1 MHGVK
6 PAGGLRA
13 RITRLFFAVSLLC
26 PAFLGAQAEDLRVL
40 QDWRLYSPAGD
51 LFYRS
56 LAREALGLLAAR
68 DRELA
73 GLHGRT
79 QWERYAASVRAR
91 LAASFG
97 PLWEK
102 TPLNAR
108 TVGAFEHAGL
118 QVEKIIFES
127 RPGWQVTAAV
137 VRQPGL
143 EGRLP
148 AVLLVCGHT
157 NDGLRGYQQQIF
169 NLARRGFVVLC
180 FDPIGQGERYQYYD
194 PELGRSRLGGTT
206 HEHSY
211 AGLQYLLLGRTM
223 GAVRLWDGIRA
234 VDYLLSR
241 PDVDP
246 ARIAVHGRSGGGTMS
261 SYLGAMEPRISVAAP
276 ECYLTSFRRLFESIG
291 PQDAEQNLLGQ
302 IAAGLDHGDFLI
314 ARAPK
319 PSLMLTTTRDMFSIA
334 GARATFAS
342 VRPAFDALGAPGNLQ
357 MVEDDAPHQST
368 VANRERLYGFLR
380 RQFGTPGD
388 TVDVTFPVV
397 PPDSFKISD
406 TGQVITSGSRTIHEL
421 ILEDA
426 APVLAQLEQNRKD
439 IKANR
444 ERVSRAAR
452 SLAGL
457 GGPVPAGPALFCGRF
472 TRRACYVEKLVLDSE
487 SPLPL
492 PALVFV
498 PKGAGPHPAILWL
511 DDRGKAAAGVAG
523 GEPERLAEAGWL
535 VLSLDLPGFG
545 ELAADPHADDSV
557 IQGVSYNLLFGAQL
571 VGRSVTGIQAR
582 AAEAALLYLQGR
594 PDAAAAGGSVV
605 VAAGAAG
612 PAALHA
618 AALGAPV
625 RALCLGR
632 SLLSWESVLETRW
645 YDQALGA
652 TIVPSAL
659 LQYDLPDLAGLFA
672 PRPLL
677 VAGPLGGDG
686 APADSALREGFAA
699 TVATVA
705 GGDNG
710 LSFAADSSGLAPWL
724 AGLAHP
730 AVK

>member
-1 MHGVK
+1 VPGVK
-6 PAGGLRA
+6 PVGGLRA
-13 RITRLFFAVSLLC
+13 RIARLFFTVSLLC
-26 PAFLGAQAEDLRVL
+26 PALLGAQAENLQVL

-56 LAREALGLLAAR
+56 LAQEAFGLLAAR

-73 GLHGRT
+73 GLHGKA
-79 QWERYAASVRAR
+79 QWERYAASVCAR
-91 LAASFG
+91 LSASFG

-108 TVGAFEHAGL
+108 TVGTFEHAGL

-157 NDGLRGYQQQIF
+157 DNGLRGYQQQIF
-169 NLARRGFVVLC
+169 NLAQRGFVVLC
-180 FDPIGQGERYQYYD
+180 FDPIGQGERYQYYV

-261 SYLGAMEPRISVAAP
+261 SYLGAMEPRITVAAP

-314 ARAPK
+314 ARAPR
-319 PSLMLTTTRDMFSIA
+319 PTLMLTTTRDMFSIA
-334 GARATFAS
+334 GARETFAS
-342 VRPAFDALGAPGNLQ
+342 VRPAFAALGAPQNMQ

-380 RQFGTPGD
+380 RQFATPGD
-388 TVDVTFPVV
+388 TLDVTFPAV
-397 PPDSFKISD
+397 PPDSFKISAS
-406 TGQVITSGSRTIHEL
+406 GQVITSGSRNIHEL

-426 APVLAQLEQNRKD
+426 APVLAALEKNRKD
-439 IKANR
+439 SKANR

-452 SLAGL
+452 SLSGM
-457 GGPVPAGPALFCGRF
+457 GGPVTAGKALFCGRF
-472 TRRACYVEKLVLDSE
+472 TREACYVEKLVLDSE
-487 SPLPL
+487 SALPL
-492 PALVFV
+492 PALAFV
-498 PKGAGPHPAILWL
+498 PRSAGPHPTVLWL
-511 DDRGKAAAGVAG
+511 DDRGKAAAGVPG
-523 GEPERLAEAGWL
+523 GEPERLAESGWL

-571 VGRSVTGIQAR
+571 LGRSVTGIQAR
-582 AAEAALLYLQGR
+582 AAETALLYLQGR
-594 PDAAAAGGSVV
+594 PDAAAGGTVV
-605 VAAGAAG
+605 VAEGAAG

-618 AALGAPV
+618 AALGTAV
-625 RALCLGR
+625 RALCLSR
-632 SLLSWESVLETRW
+632 SLLSWESVLRTRW

-659 LQYDLPDLAGLFA
+659 LQYDLPDLAGLFT

-686 APADSALREGFAA
+686 APAAESLRASFVSVTGDS
-699 TVATVA
+699 
-705 GGDNG
+705 G
-710 LSFAADSSGLAPWL
+710 LSFAADSSGLGSWL
-724 AGLAHP
+724 KGLP
-730 AVK
+730 QPEVK